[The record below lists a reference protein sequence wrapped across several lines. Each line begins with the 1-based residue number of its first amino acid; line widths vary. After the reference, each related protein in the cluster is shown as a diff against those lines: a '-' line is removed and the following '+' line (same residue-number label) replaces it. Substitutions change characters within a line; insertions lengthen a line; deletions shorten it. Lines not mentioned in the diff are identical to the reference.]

1 MEIFIILLLVIF
13 SFSLAI
19 FFGPPYL
26 PIFNNRLAQIIEL
39 GQLKPG
45 DRLIDLGCGDGRL
58 LRYAAKR
65 GIQVIGY
72 EINPILFFI
81 CWLTTRRYSQNVTLI
96 FGNFWQK
103 DFVEAE
109 VVYVFL
115 LPRLMT
121 KLAKKLDDYSYKPV
135 KLISFSF
142 IIPNRKIIK
151 KMNNLFLYLF

>member
-39 GQLKPG
+39 GQLKSG

-72 EINPILFFI
+72 EINPILSRSPGF
-81 CWLTTRRYSQNVTLI
+81 N
-96 FGNFWQK
+96 
-103 DFVEAE
+103 
-109 VVYVFL
+109 
-115 LPRLMT
+115 
-121 KLAKKLDDYSYKPV
+121 
-135 KLISFSF
+135 
-142 IIPNRKIIK
+142 
-151 KMNNLFLYLF
+151 